1 MEKKEKEQNFIDTL
15 YDDISKAEHVLAIIN
30 AQIKDKQIRAS
41 TSNSIYWRCMY
52 RQAMRQIE
60 RLESDNR
67 ELRRGLQSQRLINEE
82 LLRYRTP
89 DDYMDK
95 VATALALLPITSISK
110 VYEATHLQQDTIRSA
125 ANKLKIKPSK
135 SEREEAR
142 KRMVECGLEDIENR
156 GGKNSSAVEMLVN
169 GKVVATFKSK
179 MEANR
184 IITGIDVVRRLKAC
198 STEIDG
204 IVFRL
209 KK

>member
-1 MEKKEKEQNFIDTL
+1 MEKRKKQNFIDTL

-30 AQIKDKQIRAS
+30 DQIKDKQKRAS
-41 TSNSIYWRCMY
+41 TSNSTYWMCMY

-110 VYEATHLQQDTIRSA
+110 ICAETHLKPDTIRSA
-125 ANKLKIKPSK
+125 SNKLKIKPSK

-184 IITGIDVVRRLKAC
+184 IITGIDVVRRLKAS